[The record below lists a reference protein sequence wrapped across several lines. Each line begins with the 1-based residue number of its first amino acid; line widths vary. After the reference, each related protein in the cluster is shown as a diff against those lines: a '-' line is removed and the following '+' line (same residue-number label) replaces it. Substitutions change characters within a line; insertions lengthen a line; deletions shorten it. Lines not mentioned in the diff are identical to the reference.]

1 MNPAHLLAHFDRNS
15 EAPDAIP
22 RLRRGARV
30 HYRRLAR
37 FGHRSAFDFLEVG
50 PEQREAVRGVAEEIA
65 GDENI
70 RDVPRDVGA
79 HAGAF
84 EERVGE
90 GDEAVAGNARFGHVE
105 VP

>member
-1 MNPAHLLAHFDRNS
+1 
-15 EAPDAIP
+15 
-22 RLRRGARV
+22 
-30 HYRRLAR
+30 
-37 FGHRSAFDFLEVG
+37 
-50 PEQREAVRGVAEEIA
+50 VAEEIA

-90 GDEAVAGNARFGHVE
+90 SDEAVAGNARFGHVE